1 MFTDNIKYHVFYDQ
15 DCGFCL
21 YSAQILKKMDKFYY
35 LSWDD
40 CLKEGAKP
48 ENLDSLLKTTIVV
61 WNSKTNE
68 IWTRHK
74 GFERIIS
81 VLPFGFIFSWI
92 FLIPGLE
99 KLFGCI
105 YDWISKNRSF
115 ISKKLGLP
123 ACGVI
128 QKKYN
133 K

>member
-1 MFTDNIKYHVFYDQ
+1 MFTNNIKYHVFYDQ
-15 DCGFCL
+15 DCGFCH
-21 YSAQILKKMDKFYY
+21 YTVQILKKMDKFYY

-40 CLKEGAKP
+40 FLLEGAKP
-48 ENLDSLLKTTIVV
+48 ENLDSLLETTIVV

-81 VLPFGFIFSWI
+81 VLPFGFLFSWI

-105 YDWISKNRSF
+105 YDWISKNRSS

-123 ACGVI
+123 ACGII
-128 QKKYN
+128 QKKY
-133 K
+133 KK